1 MNAKSL
7 FRSIAI
13 TIALCLGILCCT
25 IATAQFT
32 FVETTYA
39 VPNIGGGARTNGSTI
54 RSADFNHDGW
64 ADIAMVGYR
73 KMMVMLGTGNG
84 SFAPVDI
91 YSITPNPAS
100 DVATNL
106 AFGDFNEDGHIDIVV
121 SPGDAYSYSIGAIIF
136 YGTGSGTF
144 NPAAALPSPHTGS
157 DIVQVADFNNDGH
170 DDVVSAFAP
179 NRYVH
184 LGTGTG
190 TFNSSYT
197 PGLPFHTFIFIKDVN
212 NDGFLDFASGYGP
225 TRINLGDGTGNFS
238 TAFTFASDPGSNA
251 ILEDMDGDNIVDLV
265 GQQQYVIVVY
275 KGNGDGTFQA
285 APFAALVPTNNIKTH
300 DVKVVDIN
308 NDGHRDILVTHSRS
322 AGTSRTFILAYLG
335 DGVGGFGTET
345 FLAESQPSSYDDY
358 MQFDVADLNNDGR
371 LDFSIKG
378 QNDEVWV
385 LLNTTLQPPSIALFT
400 PFSGPI
406 GTTVTITG
414 TNFDPVAANNTVKFN
429 GVDAA
434 TPTVASATSLT
445 VTVPTGATTG
455 PISVTTLAGT
465 GTSTTDFIVICT
477 PLSPPTA
484 TNVSRCGDGT
494 VTLSA
499 TGATGT
505 QEYRWYEVA
514 SGGTSLNSTATY
526 TTPALTITTSY
537 YVSIFEVAT
546 SCESNRTQVDAII
559 NTPPAAPTGTPN
571 SGCSDTSITLNASG
585 GSSGQYR
592 WYTVATGG
600 TPDAT
605 QTNDTYSTPNLTS
618 TTSYYVAINDGI
630 CESAR
635 TEVVATINPIPAT
648 PGAISG
654 TITIC
659 SGSTNTYSVAPVSG
673 AISYN
678 WALPTGWTGTSTTNS
693 ISTTAS
699 ATSGNISVT
708 AVNTC
713 GTSSASSQPVSVI
726 TIPTTSGTISGTTT
740 ICSGSTNTY
749 SVTPVSGATSY
760 NWTLPTGWTGT
771 STTNSISTTAS
782 ATSGNISVNAV
793 NTCGTSAA
801 ESQPVTVL
809 VIPPAPGT
817 INGTTTICSGSTNT
831 YSVTPVSGA
840 TSYNWALPTGW
851 TGTSTTNSIS
861 TTASATSGN
870 ISVTAVNTCGTSF
883 ASSQLVSVIT
893 IPATPG
899 TISGTTTIC
908 SGSTNTYSVTPIS
921 GATSYNWTLP
931 TGWTG
936 TSTTNSIST
945 TASATSGS
953 ISVTATNTCGTSAA
967 ASQPVTVM
975 VIPPTPSTITGT
987 TTICSGSTNMY
998 SVTPVSGA
1006 TSYNWTLPAGWTGN
1020 STTNSIDI
1028 TTSTSSG
1035 TSTISVTA
1043 ANACGASDVASL
1055 QVLVQV
1061 YPENPGGIFGAT
1073 TICSES
1079 FNNYY
1084 VIPLSPQT
1092 TYVWTLPYGWTG
1104 TPYENAINTIAGPT
1118 SGTISVLALNTC
1130 GVSRVEQFVTVG
1142 VIPAAPSAI
1151 TGTTAIC
1158 SGSTNIYSVMPVV
1171 GATSYHWTLP
1181 DGWTGNST
1189 TNSISITASTTS
1201 GTISVTAVNTCGTS
1215 SASAQPVSVITIP
1228 ATPGSISGTTT
1239 ICSGSTNTYSVTPV
1253 SGATSYNWTLPAG
1266 WAGTSTTNSI
1276 STTAN
1281 ATSGNI
1287 SVTAANTCGT
1297 SAAISQLVMVVT
1309 PNAPTIN
1316 PVNPVCPGANVTLRA
1331 TGATSGQYR
1340 WYEAG
1345 SLITGATGSTY
1356 TVVNITTN
1364 RTFEVSVFD
1373 LCESPKTS
1381 VTATVVD
1388 CTLPPAK
1395 EPSVIGSSRGLFC
1408 QRERFTSLDVGRSDN
1423 GNIYK

>member
-1 MNAKSL
+1 MNAKKFS
-7 FRSIAI
+7 RSIAI
-13 TIALCLGILCCT
+13 TIALCFGILCCT

-84 SFAPVDI
+84 AFAPVDI
-91 YSITPNPAS
+91 YSITPNPAG

-106 AFGDFNEDGHIDIVV
+106 AFGDFNEDDHIDIVV
-121 SPGDAYSYSIGAIIF
+121 SPGDAYSYSIGAVIF
-136 YGTGSGTF
+136 YGAGSGTF
-144 NPAAALPSPHTGS
+144 NPATALPSPHTGS
-157 DIVQVADFNNDGH
+157 DLVQVADLNNDGH
-170 DDVVSAFAP
+170 DDVLAAFAP

-184 LGTGTG
+184 LGTGSG
-190 TFNSSYT
+190 TFSSSYT
-197 PGLPFHTFIFIKDVN
+197 PGLPFHTFIFIADVN

-238 TAFTFASDPGSNA
+238 TAFTFPSDPGRNA

-265 GQQQYVIVVY
+265 GQQQYVIVVF
-275 KGNGDGTFQA
+275 KGNGDGTFQTT
-285 APFAALVPTNNIKTH
+285 PFASLVPTNNITTH
-300 DVKVVDIN
+300 DIKVVDIN
-308 NDGHRDILVTHSRS
+308 NDGNRDILVTHSRS

-335 DGVGGFGTET
+335 DGVGGFGPET

-385 LLNTTLQPPSIALFT
+385 LLNTTPQPPSIASFT
-400 PFSGPI
+400 PSSGLI

-414 TNFDPVAANNTVKFN
+414 TNFDPVAANNTIKFN

-434 TPTVASATSLT
+434 TPSAASATSLT

-477 PLSPPTA
+477 PPSPPTA

-505 QEYRWYEVA
+505 QEYRWYDVA
-514 SGGTSLNSTATY
+514 SGGTSLSSTTTY
-526 TTPALTITTSY
+526 TTPALTITTPY
-537 YVSIFEVAT
+537 YVSIFDVAT
-546 SCESNRTQVDAII
+546 SCESNRTQVDAIV
-559 NTPPAAPTGTPN
+559 NTPPVAPAGINN
-571 SGCSDTSITLNASG
+571 SGCSGTSISVSATG
-585 GSSGQYR
+585 GSPGQYR

-600 TPDAT
+600 TPDAS

-673 AISYN
+673 ATSYN
-678 WALPTGWTGTSTTNS
+678 WALPTGWTGTSTTNSISTIASATSGNILVTAGNDCGVSAAASQPITVLVIPDTPGTISGTETICSGSTNTYSVAPVSGATSYNWALPTGWTGTSTTNSISTTASATSGNISVTAISTCGTSAAVSQPVTVLVIPDTPGTISGTETICSGSTNAYSVTPVSGATSYNWTLPAGWSGTSTTNS

-726 TIPTTSGTISGTTT
+726 TIPATPGTISGTTT

-760 NWTLPTGWTGT
+760 NWTLPAGWVGT
-771 STTNSISTTAS
+771 STTNSISTTANT
-782 ATSGNISVNAV
+782 TSGNISVTAV
-793 NTCGTSAA
+793 NTCGTSSAS
-801 ESQPVTVL
+801 SQL
-809 VIPPAPGT
+809 VSVITIPATPGT
-817 INGTTTICSGSTNT
+817 ISGTTTICSGSTNT

-840 TSYNWALPTGW
+840 TSFNWTLPTGW

-870 ISVTAVNTCGTSF
+870 ISVTAVNTCGTS
-883 ASSQLVSVIT
+883 
-893 IPATPG
+893 
-899 TISGTTTIC
+899 
-908 SGSTNTYSVTPIS
+908 
-921 GATSYNWTLP
+921 
-931 TGWTG
+931 
-936 TSTTNSIST
+936 
-945 TASATSGS
+945 
-953 ISVTATNTCGTSAA
+953 
-967 ASQPVTVM
+967 
-975 VIPPTPSTITGT
+975 
-987 TTICSGSTNMY
+987 
-998 SVTPVSGA
+998 
-1006 TSYNWTLPAGWTGN
+1006 
-1020 STTNSIDI
+1020 
-1028 TTSTSSG
+1028 
-1035 TSTISVTA
+1035 
-1043 ANACGASDVASL
+1043 
-1055 QVLVQV
+1055 
-1061 YPENPGGIFGAT
+1061 
-1073 TICSES
+1073 
-1079 FNNYY
+1079 
-1084 VIPLSPQT
+1084 
-1092 TYVWTLPYGWTG
+1092 
-1104 TPYENAINTIAGPT
+1104 
-1118 SGTISVLALNTC
+1118 
-1130 GVSRVEQFVTVG
+1130 
-1142 VIPAAPSAI
+1142 
-1151 TGTTAIC
+1151 
-1158 SGSTNIYSVMPVV
+1158 
-1171 GATSYHWTLP
+1171 
-1181 DGWTGNST
+1181 
-1189 TNSISITASTTS
+1189 
-1201 GTISVTAVNTCGTS
+1201 

-1228 ATPGSISGTTT
+1228 ATPGSISGTIT

-1266 WAGTSTTNSI
+1266 WVGTSTTNSI

-1281 ATSGNI
+1281 TTSGNI
-1287 SVTAANTCGT
+1287 SVTAVNTCGT
-1297 SAAISQLVMVVT
+1297 SAAISQLVTVVT
-1309 PNAPTIN
+1309 PNAPIIN
-1316 PVNPVCPGANVTLRA
+1316 PVNPVCPGANVTLKA

-1345 SLITGATGSTY
+1345 SLITGATSSTY
-1356 TVVNITTN
+1356 TVVNISAN

-1395 EPSVIGSSRGLFC
+1395 DLSVIGSSGDYFASANGSLAWTLGEVITETFANGTKILTQGFHQPLAYIITGMPEEGTELAVYPNPTRDWLTIKTSVSGDYHIELSNLQGQKVVDQTANDIVGSYQHKIDMNGLTPAVYML
-1408 QRERFTSLDVGRSDN
+1408 RITNTHTGKTSTLK
-1423 GNIYK
+1423 ILKY